1 VNTDHSPAGK
11 ARALTE
17 ELALKG
23 ASISAIKKQL
33 KKSGLDES
41 ISPFEIEQIT
51 LRTEALKGFLPRRPG
66 TTLPRVIGTIA
77 VLMGIGAMWLGT
89 NGGPPV
95 HGRYSPGGYGMAA
108 LILGLVLILKPQFS
122 REDR

>member
-1 VNTDHSPAGK
+1 MNTDHSPAEK

-23 ASISAIKKQL
+23 ASIRAIRRQL
-33 KKSGLDES
+33 KKSGLEES

-51 LRTEALKGFLPRRPG
+51 LRTEALKGFLPRQPG
-66 TTLPRVIGTIA
+66 TVLPRVIGTLAI
-77 VLMGIGAMWLGT
+77 LMGIGAMWLGT
-89 NGGPPV
+89 NAPPPV

>member
-1 VNTDHSPAGK
+1 VNTDHSPAEK

-23 ASISAIKKQL
+23 ASIRAIRRQL
-33 KKSGLDES
+33 KKSGLEES

-51 LRTEALKGFLPRRPG
+51 LRTEALKGFLPRQPG
-66 TTLPRVIGTIA
+66 TVLPRVIGTLAI
-77 VLMGIGAMWLGT
+77 LMGIGAMWLGT
-89 NGGPPV
+89 NAPPV

-108 LILGLVLILKPQFS
+108 LILGLVLILKPHFS